1 MPRSDRSSSPLST
14 IAIIVLNSIV
24 LLTLQQYFHL
34 SSFTS
39 LLSSDELA
47 IIDGPTQQHDTSTST
62 AIPPPP
68 ASSNNNNAS
77 PFGWVIPQGIATA
90 RQSIPTTPEEEAA
103 IKRQIYG
110 GKGDKQHLGKYIECG
125 YLIKCYASSLSCTK
139 PLFHFT

>member
-1 MPRSDRSSSPLST
+1 MHLALINNPVVALTMSRSYRSLSSLST
-14 IAIIVLNSIV
+14 IVIIVLNSIV

-47 IIDGPTQQHDTSTST
+47 LIDGPTQQQHDTSTST
-62 AIPPPP
+62 ALPPPSL
-68 ASSNNNNAS
+68 SSNNNNAS

-110 GKGDKQHLGKYIECG
+110 GKGDKQHLGK
-125 YLIKCYASSLSCTK
+125 
-139 PLFHFT
+139 